1 MYTVKELI
9 EALEKCPA
17 DYSVKITGNNL
28 YDLENIETVAI
39 NTENETVN
47 LFFLKGCWKNEII
60 SLCVASVS
68 AWTSI

>member
-28 YDLENIETVAI
+28 YDLENIESVAI

-47 LFFLKGCWKNEII
+47 LFFERVLKQ
-60 SLCVASVS
+60 
-68 AWTSI
+68 

>member
-17 DYSVKITGNNL
+17 DYLVKITDNNL
-28 YDLENIETVAI
+28 YDLENIESVAI

-47 LFFLKGCWKNEII
+47 LFSERG
-60 SLCVASVS
+60 
-68 AWTSI
+68 